1 MERTNC
7 DFIMHDLW
15 TLIWCGTQ
23 KYWKRK
29 KAWLLQ
35 WTPPSFVGSDCLS
48 QRFCGDC
55 LTIILFSFMMTQ
67 GVLSW
72 GSQWICYNLAVDDT
86 CQRLLPSWPQAS
98 WLGTLLS
105 YDSHNTTT
113 LVTSHCPGPEGHLNE
128 GVGGIWLGKWLKRS
142 LCCNFPHCSRKLKP
156 EQGMLKKPVLHLWEM
171 KWKVP
176 SLLLRV
182 KSCVLESCSYFR
194 WGEGH
199 KAWNPKRNVI
209 YLLLNDSAGLF
220 WNAGQGECW
229 NSGCFGISIPLEV
242 KNWATLG
249 ATCTFIF
256 QDVNYFIIN
265 LYCNQKWLVF
275 SYVRVITCTLFIRQA
290 FTEHFRGVEFSSH
303 FSAGT
308 EIWPDVQRRW
318 KELPV
323 SPFMLLSFY
332 LGKNISIW
340 NGSWIT

>member
-194 WGEGH
+194 WGERPQSMESQKKCNLFAVKWLSWTVLKCWSRWVLKQWVFWHFHTVGSEELGYLGRH
-199 KAWNPKRNVI
+199 MYFYLPRCQLFYNKFVLQSKVACVLLCKGYHLHIIHSTGI
-209 YLLLNDSAGLF
+209 YRTF
-220 WNAGQGECW
+220 
-229 NSGCFGISIPLEV
+229 SGCGIL
-242 KNWATLG
+242 
-249 ATCTFIF
+249 
-256 QDVNYFIIN
+256 
-265 LYCNQKWLVF
+265 
-275 SYVRVITCTLFIRQA
+275 
-290 FTEHFRGVEFSSH
+290 
-303 FSAGT
+303 
-308 EIWPDVQRRW
+308 
-318 KELPV
+318 
-323 SPFMLLSFY
+323 
-332 LGKNISIW
+332 
-340 NGSWIT
+340 